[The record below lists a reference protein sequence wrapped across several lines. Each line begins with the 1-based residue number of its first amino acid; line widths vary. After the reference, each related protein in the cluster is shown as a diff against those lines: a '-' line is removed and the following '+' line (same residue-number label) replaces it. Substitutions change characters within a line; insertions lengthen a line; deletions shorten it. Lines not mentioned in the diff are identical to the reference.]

1 MRSSLVVVALA
12 STSLARYHAP
22 LDIHQDPESTEAIV
36 FSLSAMNKHGAPIP
50 PKSAGSR
57 PGWYLG
63 DDPASADG
71 LPWLRDI
78 DLCASLA
85 QSANAIKCPPVKKS
99 ATKTLPKRS
108 ASAAPTA
115 TATATQST
123 STPSY
128 YTIFSG
134 LDGAIEGSGYLTYG
148 LVDTVS
154 DCESM
159 CNRVSGC
166 IFINTYHDV
175 NGKNGSPE
183 LTCSLYSELHTA
195 AEAINKGG
203 QTQPDGSLDYVTDS
217 DGYGLST

>member
-1 MRSSLVVVALA
+1 MRSSLVFVALA

-36 FSLSAMNKHGAPIP
+36 FSLSALNNHGAPIP
-50 PKSAGSR
+50 PKSFGSR

-71 LPWLRDI
+71 LPWLRDM

-85 QSANAIKCPPVKKS
+85 QSANAIKCPPIKKS

-108 ASAAPTA
+108 VSAAPTTTAA
-115 TATATQST
+115 TTQST

-148 LVDTVS
+148 LVDTISGRRHPSSSSPAKAKHPFQIVNQCATELPVVFSSTVRSIVTLCS
-154 DCESM
+154 DSIC
-159 CNRVSGC
+159 
-166 IFINTYHDV
+166 
-175 NGKNGSPE
+175 
-183 LTCSLYSELHTA
+183 
-195 AEAINKGG
+195 
-203 QTQPDGSLDYVTDS
+203 
-217 DGYGLST
+217 

>member
-1 MRSSLVVVALA
+1 MRSSLVFVALA

-36 FSLSAMNKHGAPIP
+36 FSLSALNNHGAPIP
-50 PKSAGSR
+50 PKSFGSR

-71 LPWLRDI
+71 LPWLRDM

-85 QSANAIKCPPVKKS
+85 QSANAIKCPPIKKS

-108 ASAAPTA
+108 VSAAPTTTAA
-115 TATATQST
+115 TTQST

-148 LVDTVS
+148 LVDTIS

-159 CNRVSGC
+159 CNRVTGC

-183 LTCSLYSELHTA
+183 LTCSLYSELHTS

-203 QTQPDGSLDYVTDS
+203 QTQPDGSIDYVTDS
-217 DGYGLST
+217 DGYGLSS

>member
-108 ASAAPTA
+108 ASAAPTS
-115 TATATQST
+115 TATTTQST

-154 DCESM
+154 A
-159 CNRVSGC
+159 
-166 IFINTYHDV
+166 YHDV